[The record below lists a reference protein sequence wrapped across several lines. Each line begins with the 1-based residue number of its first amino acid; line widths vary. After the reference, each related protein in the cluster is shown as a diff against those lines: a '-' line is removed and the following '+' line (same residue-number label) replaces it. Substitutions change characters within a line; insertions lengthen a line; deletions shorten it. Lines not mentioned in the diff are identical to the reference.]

1 MVLTS
6 SFCCGSGVNV
16 ELSGGGP
23 WLPAFLLDSPP
34 TSGEAASLFQGLLS
48 SAIGISGLPRQTFL
62 GPFCCR
68 CTLNAFTGLPGLKD
82 LALSL
87 FPLSSPL
94 PLFS

>member
-1 MVLTS
+1 M
-6 SFCCGSGVNV
+6 